1 MNGGEEILK
10 TVATL
15 SYIGIFGIS
24 FLANIVVPVPEE
36 VVVLAIGYV
45 AGTGTINFWITLPVV
60 IAGALLSDAIM
71 FLLSRRNNPIV
82 RGFYDKFF
90 SKIFPIRQ
98 EFLEHH
104 IEKVIFFSRFLV
116 QLRFLGPFL
125 AGQARVTWKK
135 FLTYDIPALII
146 YVSILMWA
154 GHYFENRLDRIF
166 DGIDEV
172 KNIIILIFGIIIL
185 WFVGVFLKNFFLGH
199 YIISFKK
206 QPLDHYRKTWMP
218 GVWKTAEN
226 FSKGKELLD

>member
-104 IEKVIFFSRFLV
+104 I
-116 QLRFLGPFL
+116 
-125 AGQARVTWKK
+125 
-135 FLTYDIPALII
+135 
-146 YVSILMWA
+146 
-154 GHYFENRLDRIF
+154 
-166 DGIDEV
+166 
-172 KNIIILIFGIIIL
+172 
-185 WFVGVFLKNFFLGH
+185 
-199 YIISFKK
+199 
-206 QPLDHYRKTWMP
+206 
-218 GVWKTAEN
+218 
-226 FSKGKELLD
+226 